1 MEDGYVI
8 TVLGAGASVGCG
20 YPLADD
26 FFGCVKAFGES
37 VSEKCPR
44 LSQVI
49 DYVVAKAEEL
59 DCLTP
64 DDLALRMYQT
74 RFGEN
79 RDEAINVLYYARLVT
94 DAFFL
99 ATERQVSASAVRA
112 YKDYWHEVL
121 GNYSQTWRSGFPNTK
136 HRLVTFNYDRLA
148 ELAFVR
154 HFPEIANNGL
164 DLYGPR
170 MLNTGFSG
178 WRSALKFED
187 GFCYLKL
194 HGSVGVTPIG
204 RNEVA
209 AAFGDRFMHYAA
221 ALPNTKLEITDD
233 LYFEAGGDGLPKRKL
248 TPLVA
253 FPNRRRLGDHWRAAP
268 ESNAGA
274 PTQEGNQTEE
284 ALMASIHLQRNRP
297 TYFAAFPIW
306 HRDGRKARAFWS
318 TGTANKRQAQ
328 RIAKAWEKAALA
340 AHDTP
345 KRGMTTR
352 RPRKD
357 QLSAEAEQHLIE
369 QGIRQIRQAAGLETM
384 TR

>member
-1 MEDGYVI
+1 MITMEDGYVI

-26 FFGCVKAFGES
+26 FFACVKAFGES

-64 DDLALRMYQT
+64 DDLALQMYQT

-79 RDEAINVLYYARLVT
+79 RDEAINVLYYARIVT

-253 FPNRRRLGDHWRAAP
+253 FPIDKQHVESGGEEYNFKDYIDAVGTKAREIFRKAARIEIIGYSFRAPDKKWLVSLLQGAP
-268 ESNAGA
+268 EARKLVINPHAKRIC
-274 PTQEGNQTEE
+274 EE
-284 ALMASIHLQRNRP
+284 LE
-297 TYFAAFPIW
+297 
-306 HRDGRKARAFWS
+306 HRDGV
-318 TGTANKRQAQ
+318 TN
-328 RIAKAWEKAALA
+328 LV
-340 AHDTP
+340 P
-345 KRGMTTR
+345 
-352 RPRKD
+352 
-357 QLSAEAEQHLIE
+357 
-369 QGIRQIRQAAGLETM
+369 LE
-384 TR
+384 RCWGE

>member
-26 FFGCVKAFGES
+26 FFAGVKTFGQS

-49 DYVVAKAEEL
+49 DYVVAKAGEL
-59 DCLTP
+59 GCLTP

-74 RFGEN
+74 RYGEN
-79 RDEAINVLYYARLVT
+79 RDEAINVLYYARTVT

-99 ATERQVSASAVRA
+99 ATEGQVSPPAVRA

-121 GNYSQTWRSGFPNTK
+121 GNYSQSWRSGFPNTK
-136 HRLVTFNYDRLA
+136 HRLVTFNYDRVA

-164 DLYGPR
+164 DLYGPG

-178 WRSALKFED
+178 WRSGLKFGD

-194 HGSVGVTPIG
+194 HGGIGVTPIG
-204 RNEVA
+204 RNEVE
-209 AAFGDRFMHYAA
+209 AAFGDCFIHYAV
-221 ALPNTKLEITDD
+221 ALSNTKVEITDN
-233 LYFEAGGDGLPKRKL
+233 LYFAAGGDRLPKRKF

-253 FPNRRRLGDHWRAAP
+253 FPIDKQHVESGGEEYNFKDYIDAVGTKAREIFRKAERIEIIGYSFRAP
-268 ESNAGA
+268 DKKWLVSLLQGA
-274 PTQEGNQTEE
+274 PGARKLVINPHAKRICEE
-284 ALMASIHLQRNRP
+284 LE
-297 TYFAAFPIW
+297 
-306 HRDGRKARAFWS
+306 HRDGV
-318 TGTANKRQAQ
+318 TN
-328 RIAKAWEKAALA
+328 LV
-340 AHDTP
+340 P
-345 KRGMTTR
+345 
-352 RPRKD
+352 
-357 QLSAEAEQHLIE
+357 
-369 QGIRQIRQAAGLETM
+369 LE
-384 TR
+384 RCWGE